1 MIEVWDNPDTDF
13 RLKMRE
19 VWDNPEND
27 FRLKMREVWDNPD
40 NDFRLKMREVWDNP
54 DNDFRLPLERYGEF
68 GRDVTHKA
76 FYNGYN
82 VPTIF
87 RNLKKV
93 VLIVQ

>member
-1 MIEVWDNPDTDF
+1 
-13 RLKMRE
+13 MRE
-19 VWDNPEND
+19 VCDNSGID